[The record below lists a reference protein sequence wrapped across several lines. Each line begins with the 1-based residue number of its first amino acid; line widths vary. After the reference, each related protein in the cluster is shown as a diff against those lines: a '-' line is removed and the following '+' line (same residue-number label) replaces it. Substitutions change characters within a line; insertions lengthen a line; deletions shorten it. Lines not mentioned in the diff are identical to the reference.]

1 MTMTKDVLTA
11 LYQLEGEKV
20 FDFVFMDPPYDQDL
34 ERQVLTYLSGS
45 ELIYEDTVIIVEASK
60 HTDFSYLEDLG
71 FTLIKE
77 KNTRRTSMFSLRS
90 WKGNDMLRAI
100 YPGSFDPVT
109 YGHLDIIR
117 RSCKIVDELVVG
129 VLNNNVENAV
139 VSVEERVKML
149 EEATKDLTNV
159 RIVPFH
165 GLLIDFARQ
174 MDAFVIIRGLRAIT
188 DFEYELQMS
197 QTNHKLEPDLETM
210 FLTTSIEY
218 SYLSSTTVREIAA
231 YGGDVSQFVPEAVA
245 GELEAKMKAKR
256 RV

>member
-1 MTMTKDVLTA
+1 MK
-11 LYQLEGEKV
+11 
-20 FDFVFMDPPYDQDL
+20 
-34 ERQVLTYLSGS
+34 
-45 ELIYEDTVIIVEASK
+45 
-60 HTDFSYLEDLG
+60 
-71 FTLIKE
+71 
-77 KNTRRTSMFSLRS
+77 
-90 WKGNDMLRAI
+90 RAI

-117 RSCKIVDELVVG
+117 RSAPLVDELVIG
-129 VLNNNVENAV
+129 VLNNNAKTPLF
-139 VSVEERVKML
+139 SVEERVKML
-149 EEATKDLTNV
+149 NEVTRDMTNV
-159 RIVPFH
+159 IVVPFD
-165 GLLIDFARQ
+165 GLLVEFAKK
-174 MDAFVIIRGLRAIT
+174 MDACMIVRGLRAIT
-188 DFEYELQMS
+188 DFEYELQMA